1 MNVTESVAR
10 TKRCCSG
17 GITNC
22 SASEC
27 MAWRWAIPPKLEF
40 TRSLTVR
47 RVSQI
52 TGEIEI
58 ADAAETIHGEE
69 FMRNALKNPSV
80 IAILTSVTDDWI
92 CTSEPSFDEYGFVL
106 CASFSRAVDDT
117 ATGYCGLCPGGRHD

>member
-10 TKRCCSG
+10 TKHCCSG
-17 GITNC
+17 NLSFC

-27 MAWRWAIPPKLEF
+27 MAWRWATPPKLEF
-40 TRSLTVR
+40 TRSLTAR

-52 TGEIEI
+52 TGDSEM

-69 FMRNALKNPSV
+69 FMRRALKNPSV

-92 CTSEPSFDEYGFVL
+92 CTSEPSFDDDGFVL
-106 CASFSRAVDDT
+106 CASYSRAVDEN